1 VIKVIT
7 TVSIVLLFISCRNG
21 QKREH
26 VIHKSENKED
36 VSVKTVKNIEKT
48 YGKKINVEDYVLSQ
62 DNDMF
67 FERIS
72 TIIVFGKTTNSKLF
86 KGPVM
91 WFKNYFNERATKK
104 DNLNTGFREILTQ
117 PQEEYTIKE
126 IVGEDGVF
134 QPDQKVLLDSVKSLD
149 YLVTKFLERK
159 DKTERLVIKP
169 IFLEST
175 SIKNTIGYLFYLK
188 GYVVIDDD
196 YEPETFFVP
205 IGQVY

>member
-7 TVSIVLLFISCRNG
+7 TVIIVLLFIACRNG

-26 VIHKSENKED
+26 VIHKSQNKED
-36 VSVKTVKNIEKT
+36 VGVKTVKNIERS

-72 TIIVFGKTTNSKLF
+72 TIIVFGKTTSGKLF

-91 WFKNYFNERATKK
+91 WFKNYFKERDEKK
-104 DNLNTGFREILTQ
+104 SNLSTSFRAILTQ
-117 PQEEYTIKE
+117 PQKEYTIKK
-126 IVGEDGVF
+126 IVGEDGIF
-134 QPDQKVLLDSVKSLD
+134 QPDQDILLDSVKSLN
-149 YLVTKFLERK
+149 YLVTKFLERE
-159 DKTERLVIKP
+159 DKTERLLIKP
-169 IFLEST
+169 IFLKST
-175 SIKNTIGYLFYLK
+175 HIKNTIGYLFYLK
-188 GYVVIDDD
+188 GYVMIDDD

-205 IGQVY
+205 IG